1 MIVDP
6 KKYSLFDYES
16 KDIENNYFRLGDV
29 VINDRNEIGVI
40 IQLYEIS
47 EGDVRTDMF
56 GNYSV
61 DKLRIATDM
70 EIMRFR
76 HELFRY
82 KVFCDMTSE
91 TYHTNSLPEAKQKAL
106 NLEANIYD
114 QEAKKVIF
122 STL

>member
-1 MIVDP
+1 MN
-6 KKYSLFDYES
+6 F
-16 KDIENNYFRLGDV
+16 IEFVNSHKAEAFKIRINYDA
-29 VINDRNEIGVI
+29 I
-40 IQLYEIS
+40 
-47 EGDVRTDMF
+47 
-56 GNYSV
+56 
-61 DKLRIATDM
+61 DM

-114 QEAKKVIF
+114 QEAKK
-122 STL
+122 